1 MRGGDIKRRRQALS
15 VLGLLWQKAPE
26 PVLGLVWPLV
36 AQGTA
41 CPWPLVQQG
50 TKRPVLCL
58 VSDKAQEAKD
68 RHTSQYGAAVSM
80 AHEPVWH
87 TSQYGTR
94 ASMAPRSHEPV
105 WHTSQYGTRAS
116 MAHEPLA
123 AVSNAS
129 QRVSRYRVACLINSL
144 SPPFSSQPLSLHAD
158 CEAGRG
164 GPR

>member
-116 MAHEPLA
+116 MAHEPVWHTSHSPRSVTRL
-123 AVSNAS
+123 NAS
-129 QRVSRYRVACLINSL
+129 HVIELRA
-144 SPPFSSQPLSLHAD
+144 
-158 CEAGRG
+158 
-164 GPR
+164 